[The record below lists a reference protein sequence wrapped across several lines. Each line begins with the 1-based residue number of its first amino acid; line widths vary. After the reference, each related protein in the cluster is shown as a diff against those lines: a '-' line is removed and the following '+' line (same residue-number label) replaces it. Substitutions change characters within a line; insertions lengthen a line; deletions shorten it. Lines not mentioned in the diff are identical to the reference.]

1 MFGLRHI
8 SAGGGLRPWAAL
20 AAAAST
26 AVALLASSTIR
37 PAQARQDPAP
47 GSSSPSELVEAQIN
61 LARRALKLIDQSSS
75 MGAPV
80 DNAQGRT
87 YGWSRRLMAAQVSLA
102 ATEPDPHASRLAAF
116 EAHYNRMRGWEERLR
131 PRVRSGQLS
140 SLDFA
145 EAEFYRLEAETWMAN
160 EKMEPPPKPVK

>member
-1 MFGLRHI
+1 MLRI
-8 SAGGGLRPWAAL
+8 LPAPARLGGL
-20 AAAAST
+20 
-26 AVALLASSTIR
+26 ALLATFALPAFLTIR
-37 PAQARQDPAP
+37 PARARQDPAP
-47 GSSSPSELVEAQIN
+47 GTASPTELVEAQVA
-61 LARRALKLIDQSSS
+61 LAKRALKLIDQSSS
-75 MGAPV
+75 LGAPV

-116 EAHYNRMRGWEERLR
+116 GAHYNRMRGWEERLR

-145 EAEFYRLEAETWMAN
+145 EAEFYRIEAETWLAN
-160 EKMEPPPKPVK
+160 EKLEPPPKPVK